1 MPSSLA
7 PLLDARSLVVVGASA
22 DPTRT
27 GGMPVASLREAGFPA
42 DRLLLVNPKYDSIDG
57 LPCHPSVDRLPFV
70 PDLAV
75 LAVRAT
81 DVLATLERCHT
92 AGIRAA
98 VVFASGFAESGGSE
112 GARLQAELVAFA
124 QRSGMLIA
132 GPNCIGFAN
141 NRTGVLASF
150 IRHIARRREPGPIA
164 IAAQSGN
171 IAALLRNLGLDAG
184 LRFSYIVS
192 TGNEACVDLTDYL
205 AHFAA
210 DPGTDA
216 VVGYVEQ
223 IRRGPAFVRVAL
235 ELRRAGKALFLLKV
249 GSSEKGAEATVS
261 HTAALAGR
269 DLVYRAAFRQL
280 GIATATDPHRLI
292 DLVRLWR
299 TGRRPAGRG
308 ACIVSLSGAACA
320 LVADHLARDGVAVPS
335 SSPATQARLR
345 AVVPDYG
352 MVGNPI
358 DLTGQV
364 TSDRSAFP
372 AVLDAIAAAGEFDAA
387 VFYVMGGLLDV
398 MAPELLRAAA
408 ACDKLFIVIDT
419 AEGASCHEAL
429 EAGGIVVFRD
439 IHRASTA
446 LAGIVR
452 WRTDPAGRW
461 DPERDAATTAA
472 TATAAT
478 ELRAAAAAGRRTL
491 TEVETKALLGRLGL
505 PMVSEALVHDADEA
519 VEAAARLG
527 WPVALKIVSP
537 DIAHKSEIGGVRLGL
552 ADAAAVRD
560 AHARLRAEV
569 ARHLP
574 DARIDG
580 VVVQPQIAGGLPML
594 VGIVRDPVFG
604 PVMTVGWGGVEAEL
618 DPDVAHRLL
627 PVDAATADSMLAELR
642 RGPLL
647 DGFRGSPA
655 ADREALVALIVALSD
670 AMSAHGG
677 GIDELELNPV
687 LVLPRGHGVV
697 AVDALV
703 RLGEP
708 DTGGADAAP
717 REPA

>member
-1 MPSSLA
+1 MSLPLA
-7 PLLDARSLVVVGASA
+7 PLLDARSLVIVGASA
-22 DPTRT
+22 DPGRT

-42 DRLLLVNPKYDSIDG
+42 ERLLLVNPKYDAIDG
-57 LPCHPSVDRLPFV
+57 LACHPSIDALPFA

-75 LAVRAT
+75 LAVRAA
-81 DVLATLERCHT
+81 DVLPTLERCH
-92 AGIRAA
+92 AIGIRAA
-98 VVFASGFAESGGSE
+98 VVFASGYAESGE
-112 GARLQAELVAFA
+112 NDGARLQAELVAFA
-124 QRSGMLIA
+124 RRSGMLVA

-141 NRTGVLASF
+141 NHTGVFATF

-171 IAALLRNLGLDAG
+171 IAALLRNLGLDSG
-184 LRFSYIVS
+184 LRFSCIVS

-210 DPGTDA
+210 DPHTEA

-223 IRRGPAFVRVAL
+223 IRRGPEFVRVAL
-235 ELRRAGKALFLLKV
+235 ALRRAGKALFLLKV
-249 GSSEKGAEATVS
+249 GSSAKGAEATVS

-269 DLVYRAAFRQL
+269 DVVYRTAFRQL
-280 GIATATDPHRLI
+280 GIASATDPHRLI

-320 LVADHLARDGVAVPS
+320 LMADHLARDGVAVPN

-345 AVVPDYG
+345 AVVPTYG
-352 MVGNPI
+352 MVANPV

-372 AVLDAIAAAGEFDAA
+372 AVLAAIAAADEFDAA
-387 VFYVMGGLLDV
+387 VFYVMGELLDV

-408 ACDKLFIVIDT
+408 ACEKLFIVIDT
-419 AEGASCHEAL
+419 AEGATCHDAL

-439 IHRASTA
+439 IHRASAA

-452 WRTDPAGRW
+452 WRADPAGRW
-461 DPERDAATTAA
+461 EPGACRSGTAA
-472 TATAAT
+472 VCARP
-478 ELRAAAAAGRRTL
+478 EILRAARAGGRRQL
-491 TEVETKALLGRLGL
+491 TEVEAKALLAGSGL
-505 PMVSEALVHDADEA
+505 PMVSETLAHDADA
-519 VEAAARLG
+519 AAAAAARLG

-552 ADAAAVRD
+552 ADVAAVRD
-560 AHARLRAEV
+560 AHARLRADV
-569 ARHLP
+569 ARQRP
-574 DARIDG
+574 EARIDG
-580 VVVQPQIAGGLPML
+580 VVVQSQVVGGVPML
-594 VGIVRDPVFG
+594 LGIVRDPIFG
-604 PVMTVGWGGVEAEL
+604 PVMTVGFGGVEAEL

-627 PVDAATADSMLAELR
+627 PVDAATADGMLAELR
-642 RGPLL
+642 RSRLL

-655 ADREALVALIVALSD
+655 ADRAALVALMVALSD
-670 AMSAHGG
+670 VMIALGDD
-677 GIDELELNPV
+677 IDELELNPV
-687 LVLPRGHGVV
+687 LVLPRGCGVV

-703 RLGEP
+703 RLSVP
-708 DTGGADAAP
+708 TTGGAAAAP